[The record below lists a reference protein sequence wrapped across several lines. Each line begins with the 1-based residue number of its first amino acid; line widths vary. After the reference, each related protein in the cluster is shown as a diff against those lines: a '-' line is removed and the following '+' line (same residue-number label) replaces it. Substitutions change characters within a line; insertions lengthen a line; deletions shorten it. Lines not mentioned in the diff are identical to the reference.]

1 MHLEHY
7 MSEQKLLVPN
17 IAVKL
22 VKNTCKSAQTSTRY
36 WVCKHEIWP
45 ENHLTHTKSDC
56 IGFRIT
62 SAIPVVSFV

>member
-36 WVCKHEIWP
+36 WSVKHEIWP

-56 IGFRIT
+56 IGFKIT

>member
-36 WVCKHEIWP
+36 WSVIMKFGQK
-45 ENHLTHTKSDC
+45 NHLTHTKSDC

>member
-22 VKNTCKSAQTSTRY
+22 VKNTCKSAPNQY
-36 WVCKHEIWP
+36 QILVCKHEI
-45 ENHLTHTKSDC
+45 LARKSPD
-56 IGFRIT
+56 T
-62 SAIPVVSFV
+62 Y

>member
-22 VKNTCKSAQTSTRY
+22 VKNTCKSTQTSTRY
-36 WVCKHEIWP
+36 WSVNMKFGQ
-45 ENHLTHTKSDC
+45 K
-56 IGFRIT
+56 IT
-62 SAIPVVSFV
+62 

>member
-22 VKNTCKSAQTSTRY
+22 VKIHVNQPKP
-36 WVCKHEIWP
+36 VP
-45 ENHLTHTKSDC
+45 D
-56 IGFRIT
+56 IGL
-62 SAIPVVSFV
+62 